1 MSIYNFTAHLG
12 NKHYKVKFDVIPD
25 REGEILG
32 RYGLL
37 PYKGLVAVYVFLKDA
52 GKDSMHAGSYCSTK
66 DKFDE
71 LKGCR
76 EALGEVLHRYHF
88 TDREKEVFWNAF
100 AKRIPI
106 ANQEFIDAIDD
117 LGEGYQNIADSWRQ
131 AGTTIGESL
140 AKFVK
145 AMQLPAPIEMAKE
158 TGASE

>member
-25 REGEILG
+25 QEGEILG

-66 DKFDE
+66 DEFSE

-88 TDREKEVFWNAF
+88 KDREKEVFWDAF
-100 AKRIPI
+100 SKKVAKSKPKKVSII
-106 ANQEFIDAIDD
+106 EV
-117 LGEGYQNIADSWRQ
+117 NI
-131 AGTTIGESL
+131 TTI
-140 AKFVK
+140 FNDTH
-145 AMQLPAPIEMAKE
+145 KE
-158 TGASE
+158 TEASK